1 VTSSP
6 FPQHETLSN
15 GAFRVEELLQGQGNQ
30 QLWLARRLM
39 DGQVA
44 LVAIDSKME
53 RQSIAEARAA
63 LNYPIEG
70 GLHLS
75 HAGHVDRPTQ
85 QPENEMY
92 VDNHWLTVE
101 LASRGA
107 WLPRLLDERA
117 DPSPSTEV
125 ALQLGRSAGELLAR
139 AAAGGRLLVSI
150 RPEFLWASNAQGRW
164 EVTGVTDRPATLFQL
179 KRYTAFTAPLFD
191 RAYTA
196 PEWYQAPSERSVV
209 YSLALMIHEWASRF
223 PVPLSWHD
231 WALRPVPAE
240 ETAMPASLKALLD
253 EALRKDPS
261 ERPGLASFLARLDS
275 VA

>member
-1 VTSSP
+1 MPPP
-6 FPQHETLSN
+6 FPQHETLSI
-15 GAFRVEELLQGQGNQ
+15 GAFRIEELLQGQGNQ
-30 QLWLARRLM
+30 QLWLARRTT
-39 DGQVA
+39 DGEAA
-44 LVAIDSKME
+44 LVAVDSKME

-63 LNYPIEG
+63 LSYPIEG
-70 GLHLS
+70 GLQLLL
-75 HAGHVDRPTQ
+75 AGHVDRPTQ

-92 VDNHWLTVE
+92 VDNHWLTLE
-101 LASRGA
+101 LVSRGG
-107 WLPRLLDERA
+107 WLPRLLDQRV
-117 DPSPSTEV
+117 DPSPSTEM
-125 ALQLGRSAGELLAR
+125 ALRLGRSTGKLLAR

-150 RPEFLWASNAQGRW
+150 RPEFLWASNEHGRW

-231 WALRPVPAE
+231 WSLRTVPAE
-240 ETAMPASLKALLD
+240 ETPMPASLKALLD
-253 EALRKDPS
+253 EALRKDAS
-261 ERPGLASFLARLDS
+261 ERPDLARFLVRLES
-275 VA
+275 IA